1 MMNTYP
7 YIKNIEH
14 EKVLKIADQVNADAG
29 QVVSKTLAQNDTY
42 EVILS

>member
-14 EKVLKIADQVNADAG
+14 ENAGVLCFGVHRHFF
-29 QVVSKTLAQNDTY
+29 T
-42 EVILS
+42 

>member
-14 EKVLKIADQVNADAG
+14 EKILKIADQVNADAG
-29 QVVSKTLAQNDTY
+29 K
-42 EVILS
+42 